1 MWCGE
6 GVIGKQKVRKLLVQ
20 NELLTGRKTETVNK
34 KAEKELEAVLK
45 ALKKFEIHP
54 CKCMADAEKQ
64 VTELTSKLKLVSVSD
79 ITYEEV
85 KGYKSKGRPK
95 KDEEKVTVSVIVR
108 ANAQIDTEAVKDTE
122 EKATYYVLCTNDTGL
137 NGP

>member
-6 GVIGKQKVRKLLVQ
+6 GVIGNQKVRKLLVQ

-34 KAEKELEAVLK
+34 KAET
-45 ALKKFEIHP
+45 HP

-85 KGYKSKGRPK
+85 KGYKSKGRHK

-108 ANAQIDTEAVKDTE
+108 ANAQIDTEAVKDTV
-122 EKATYYVLCTNDTGL
+122 EKATYYVLCTNDTGV

>member
-1 MWCGE
+1 M
-6 GVIGKQKVRKLLVQ
+6 
-20 NELLTGRKTETVNK
+20 
-34 KAEKELEAVLK
+34 
-45 ALKKFEIHP
+45 
-54 CKCMADAEKQ
+54 
-64 VTELTSKLKLVSVSD
+64 
-79 ITYEEV
+79 IT
-85 KGYKSKGRPK
+85 YKSKGRHK